1 MRSRINL
8 ALFIILLAGMQTAS
22 AQWYQVELIVF
33 EHVNASFDG
42 EDWYN
47 DPGLVP
53 IIGTV
58 KPVYPLTSPPATT
71 PPVTQSDPVAG
82 QLPVAKP
89 LIPYAILPEDN
100 YKLQAVYQTLRQ
112 SRDYRPLYHIAWQ
125 QPGYDG
131 NRARPLHLQQE
142 DSGSLYEL
150 TIPATLVT
158 DPMPAE
164 FYEPVKLMLDG
175 TVRIRSSAFLN
186 VDLDMVLFRSPV
198 NNMVPINLP
207 AGTAIPGSMAGKPA
221 QYVRLTESR
230 RIRLNDLQYFDHP
243 RFGIVMQVSRY
254 DVETE
259 KIVTE

>member
-1 MRSRINL
+1 MTRSRINL
-8 ALFIILLAGMQTAS
+8 VLFILLLGSMQTAT

-33 EHVNASFDG
+33 EHVNSGFDG

-47 DPGLVP
+47 DPGMVP

-58 KPVYPLTSPPATT
+58 KPVYPQIAL
-71 PPVTQSDPVAG
+71 PVQSELVAG
-82 QLPVAKP
+82 QPPVEKP
-89 LIPYAILPEDN
+89 LIPYAILPEDS

-112 SRDYRPLYHIAWQ
+112 SREYRPLYHIAWQ

-175 TVRIRSSAFLN
+175 TVRIRSSNFLH

-198 NNMVPINLP
+198 NSAVPINLP
-207 AGTAIPGSMAGKPA
+207 ADTAIPGTLAEKPA

-243 RFGIVMQVSRY
+243 RFGVVMQVSRY

-259 KIVTE
+259 EIVTE

>member
-1 MRSRINL
+1 MKSRINL
-8 ALFIILLAGMQTAS
+8 VLFLLMLAAMQTAS

-33 EHVNASFDG
+33 EHINTGFDG

-47 DPGLVP
+47 DPGMVP

-58 KPVYPLTSPPATT
+58 KPVYPLTTT
-71 PPVTQSDPVAG
+71 PITTQPVSQPELDAGLPPVD
-82 QLPVAKP
+82 KP
-89 LIPYAILPEDN
+89 LIPYAILPEAS
-100 YKLQAVYQTLRQ
+100 YKLQAVYQSLRQ
-112 SRDYRPLYHIAWQ
+112 SREYRPLYHIAWQ

-150 TIPATLVT
+150 TIPARLVT

-175 TVRIRSSAFLN
+175 TVRIRSSTFLH
-186 VDLDMVLFRSPV
+186 VDVDMVLFRSPA
-198 NNMVPINLP
+198 NTAATINQP
-207 AGTAIPGSMAGKPA
+207 ADTTIPGTMAEKPA

-243 RFGIVMQVSRY
+243 QFGIVMQVSRY
-254 DVETE
+254 DEETK